1 MLRLGK
7 KIMCC
12 ILLALFAFTYT
23 TPVVNAVQKL
33 LPMQQVNYSDE
44 KFTKEVEV
52 IVNSAKSAIEEKR
65 EVEIEIEPIVEPEL
79 ESEPKSEPIYVF
91 NISSEEREM
100 LAQLL
105 YLEAGSCNWDTQAAV
120 CSVIFNRLIS
130 GHWGST
136 LYEVV
141 YAQNQFEP
149 AYLIG
154 TITPQSTQ
162 YEIIDYICQYGTTLP
177 YYVLYFRADYY
188 HNFGIPYTNYE
199 NVYFSYSER
208 DI

>member
-12 ILLALFAFTYT
+12 ILLALFIFTYA
-23 TPVVNAVQKL
+23 TPIVNATQKL

-44 KFTKEVEV
+44 KFTKEIDV
-52 IVNSAKSAIEEKR
+52 IIDSAESAVEEK
-65 EVEIEIEPIVEPEL
+65 EIVEIEIEPEPD
-79 ESEPKSEPIYVF
+79 PVYVF
-91 NISSEEREM
+91 NISNEEREM

-130 GHWGST
+130 GYWGST

-154 TITPQSTQ
+154 TIIPQSTQ

>member
-12 ILLALFAFTYT
+12 ILLALFVFTYA
-23 TPVVNAVQKL
+23 TPIVSAAQKL

-44 KFTKEVEV
+44 KFTKEVDV
-52 IVNSAKSAIEEKR
+52 IIDSAESAVEEKER
-65 EVEIEIEPIVEPEL
+65 VEIEIEPEPEP
-79 ESEPKSEPIYVF
+79 EPVYVF
-91 NISSEEREM
+91 NISNEEREM

-130 GHWGST
+130 GYWGST

-154 TITPQSTQ
+154 TIIPNSTQ

-208 DI
+208 YI